1 MSRSRHGT
9 YAIKKGTLYVFDNFP
24 KVIDKNLVVNTQEV
38 KNKLTYTYELQI
50 HVYILVLSG

>member
-38 KNKLTYTYELQI
+38 KNKLTYTYEL
-50 HVYILVLSG
+50 